1 MTKVFTASAGTVMAI
16 TAPAGEGMFSIL
28 IDGKAWGPDVDGIA
42 GIVSGM
48 SLNADINVQFT
59 QTLRD
64 VIYLTVFG
72 NKMGSMTI
80 SGMLFLNNPIV
91 CRDGSPSGGA
101 PLTPFFKKFKDYNAI
116 NRKEPIVIV
125 LAGNTIKG
133 FLLGFQMQVADA
145 QFHVG
150 QFTMQFAVI
159 PGTENDA
166 GGT

>member
-1 MTKVFTASAGTVMAI
+1 MPSIFTASAGTVMAI
-16 TAPAGEGMFSIL
+16 TAPAKNGMFSIE
-28 IDGKAWGPDVDGIA
+28 IDGGVWGPDVGGIA
-42 GIVSGM
+42 GIVTGM

-80 SGMLFLNNPIV
+80 SGMLFLNNPII
-91 CRDGSPSGGA
+91 CKDGSPSGGA
-101 PLTPFFKKFKDYNAI
+101 PLTPFFKKFQDYNAI
-116 NRKEPIVIV
+116 NRKEPIAIV

-133 FLLGFQMQVADA
+133 FLLGFQMQITDP
-145 QFHVG
+145 QFQIG

-159 PGTENDA
+159 PGTNN
-166 GGT
+166 